1 MRFAD
6 VYFQKQP
13 LYLRLIDE
21 EPATDLGLIIIVPA
35 YNENNLT
42 EAFEGLCC
50 CEMPAYSAEVLV
62 LINYPDNCCDEIK
75 QFHLKQYQLL
85 MQWAKLKNCKG
96 LKFHII
102 INQLPLKDAGVGLA
116 RKILMDEACYRFNLN
131 NNANGII
138 ASFDADCKVDGNY
151 LISIEQLFKKNQKL
165 NGCSIYFEHLIE
177 GDEYPEFQ
185 YLAITK
191 YELHLRYYIEALRY
205 AGFPYAFHT
214 IGSCFAVKADAYVK
228 QGGMNKRKA
237 GEDYYFLQKIIALVN
252 FTELNS
258 TRVIPSLRL
267 SNRVPFGTGA
277 AMNKMMLAE
286 NIEYFTFNPEAFVQ
300 IKLFFSKIEKLYKAN
315 KNEVVIYTSDLHIVL
330 QNFLY
335 KNKALEKINE
345 IKTNSNSL
353 ATFKKRFF
361 NWFNGLMILQ
371 FLNNSHNSEFNKI
384 RIEDACLSLLMKNEI
399 QFNNNNAIQ
408 LLKFF
413 RDIQRN
419 KELSN

>member
-1 MRFAD
+1 VQYAD

-13 LYLRLIDE
+13 LYKRLIDE
-21 EPATDLGLIIIVPA
+21 EPAADLGLIIIIPA

-42 EAFEGLCC
+42 EALEGLCC

-62 LINYPDNCCDEIK
+62 LINYPDNCCVEIEK
-75 QFHLKQYQLL
+75 FHQKQYELL
-85 MQWAKLKNCKG
+85 MQWEKFKNCKG
-96 LKFHII
+96 LNFHFII
-102 INQLPLKDAGVGLA
+102 KQLPLKDAGVGLA
-116 RKILMDEACYRFNLN
+116 RKILMDEACFRFNLN
-131 NNANGII
+131 NNAKGII

-177 GDEYPEFQ
+177 GDAYSKFQ

-205 AGFPYAFHT
+205 AGFPYSFHT

-237 GEDYYFLQKIIALVN
+237 GEDYYFLQKIIALGN
-252 FTELNS
+252 FTELNT

-277 AMNKMMLAE
+277 ALNKMMLAN
-286 NIEYFTFNPEAFVQ
+286 NIEYFTFNPQAFVQ
-300 IKLFFSKIEKLYKAN
+300 IKLLFSKIEKLYKAN
-315 KNEVVIYTSDLHIVL
+315 KNEIVIYTSDLHIAL

-345 IKTNSNSL
+345 INGNSNSL
-353 ATFKKRFF
+353 ASFKKRFF

-371 FLNNSHNSEFNKI
+371 FLNDSHNSEFNKI
-384 RIEDACLSLLMKNEI
+384 RIEEACLSLLMKNEM
-399 QFNNNNAIQ
+399 QFNNNNAVQ

-419 KELSN
+419 KEMSN